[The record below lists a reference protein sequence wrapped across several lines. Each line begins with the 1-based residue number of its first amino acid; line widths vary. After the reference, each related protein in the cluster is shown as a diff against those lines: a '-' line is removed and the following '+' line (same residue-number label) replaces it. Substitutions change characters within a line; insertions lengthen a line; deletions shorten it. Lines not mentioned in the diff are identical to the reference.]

1 MCSRSMWERN
11 VTSIQSYHR
20 RRELAEE
27 AMATRAASSV
37 ARIVH
42 GKLAVLH
49 GAADAR
55 DAKAI
60 LAAGQD
66 APARSVER

>member
-1 MCSRSMWERN
+1 
-11 VTSIQSYHR
+11 
-20 RRELAEE
+20 
-27 AMATRAASSV
+27 MATLAASSV